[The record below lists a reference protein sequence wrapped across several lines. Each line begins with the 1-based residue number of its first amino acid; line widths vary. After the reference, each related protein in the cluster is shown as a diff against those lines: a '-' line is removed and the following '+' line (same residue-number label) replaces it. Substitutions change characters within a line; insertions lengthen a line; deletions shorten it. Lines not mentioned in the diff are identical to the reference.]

1 MNDPTILRAFLDEEV
16 FPAES
21 RYDTDP
27 VTVVEELKAEAR
39 RRGLWNLFR
48 PGALSNVDFA
58 PVAELTGWSLRLAPE
73 AVNAMAPDVENM
85 IMLDG
90 HATPAQRSRWLDPL
104 LEGTIRS
111 AFTVAEPDV
120 ASSDPTNLGTT
131 IRRDGGDYVIT
142 GRKYFIANAPD
153 ERCRLFLVLGRADAG
168 AAAGRQH
175 SILLVDRD
183 TPGLEVVRPLTVFG
197 FSDHHG
203 YAEVALNG
211 VRVRADALLGGE
223 GRALEILRSRQGPGR
238 IHYCMRLIGAAEQAI
253 DLMVRRARDRV
264 AFGRPLAEQ
273 GVVREQIARSRMEVD
288 QARLLV
294 LRAAAL
300 LDRDPGAGASPELA
314 AIKVV
319 CPRVACDVID
329 RAIQIHGGAG
339 VSGDTPLAFAY
350 AYART
355 IRMAFGPDAVDVDAI
370 ADAELSRSTST

>member
-1 MNDPTILRAFLDEEV
+1 MDHVKEMQAFLDEEIV
-16 FPAES
+16 PAEV
-21 RYDTDP
+21 RYAGDP
-27 VTVVEELKAEAR
+27 VGVVEQLKAEAR

-58 PVAELTGWSLRLAPE
+58 PVAELTGWSLKLAPE

-90 HATPAQRSRWLDPL
+90 YATAEQRSRWLDPL

-111 AFTVAEPDV
+111 AFTVAESDI
-120 ASSDPTNLGTT
+120 ASSDPTNLVTT
-131 IRRDGGDYVIT
+131 IRRDGDDYVIT

-153 ERCRLFLVLGRADAG
+153 ERCRLFLVMGRTDAG
-168 AAAGRQH
+168 APAHRQH

-203 YAEVALNG
+203 YAEVALNE
-211 VRVRADALLGGE
+211 VRVPADALLGSE
-223 GRALEILRSRQGPGR
+223 GQALEILHSRQGSGR
-238 IHYCMRLIGAAEQAI
+238 IHYCMRLIGAAERAI

-264 AFGRPLAEQ
+264 AFGKPLADQ
-273 GVVREQIARSRMEVD
+273 GVIREQIARSRMEVD

-294 LRAAAL
+294 LRAAEL
-300 LDRDPGAGASPELA
+300 LDRDAGAGAFPELA

-329 RAIQIHGGAG
+329 RAIQIHGAAG
-339 VSGDTPLAFAY
+339 VSDDTPLAFAY

-355 IRMAFGPDAVDVDAI
+355 IRMAFGPDAIDVEVVA
-370 ADAELSRSTST
+370 AAELSRATRT